1 MPTSLAIESEDI
13 RLLREGLE
21 CLIAVYPNS
30 YDMYDSDDERDESDL
45 EKTKQAVARAKVLVK
60 FLETL

>member
-1 MPTSLAIESEDI
+1 MPISLSVESEDL

-21 CLIAVYPNS
+21 CLIAVYPTM
-30 YDMYDSDDERDESDL
+30 YDMYDSDDERDVSDL

-60 FLETL
+60 FLATL